1 MRTPEQYADDLV
13 VGIHSLLGSK
23 TKLVEIKELATSLFA
38 IAISTAAHEY
48 GPSVGVLS
56 AIDQVRAIA
65 VQEWKHGNISPGD
78 CFDRGFAASE
88 AWNKTFTEE
97 QAKQRAS
104 IVEAAR
110 AVAQQRDDY
119 RDQMRVLREE
129 NYRLKNPTAEKLS
142 PDESWPCWCTHKH
155 FRHDKEPNTRCTE
168 CQCNR
173 YDPMAGKA

>member
-1 MRTPEQYADDLV
+1 MRPPEQYADDLV
-13 VGIHSLLGSK
+13 VGIHSLDGSK
-23 TKLVEIKELATSLFA
+23 TKLVEIKELATRLFA
-38 IAISTAAHEY
+38 IAISTAA
-48 GPSVGVLS
+48 
-56 AIDQVRAIA
+56 Q
-65 VQEWKHGNISPGD
+65 
-78 CFDRGFAASE
+78 
-88 AWNKTFTEE
+88 E

-173 YDPMAGKA
+173 YDPMPGKA